1 MIRPTLGRVGIAAAA
16 LALPLGLAAV
26 PAQAADMAT
35 VSVLHAIPEGSG
47 ADVVDGFAN
56 GDLLIDNFTPGTLE
70 TVEVPAGT
78 YDLGLA
84 IVDSTAGNRPALRLA
99 VQDMPVRDGWL
110 IAGSIIIAP

>member
-16 LALPLGLAAV
+16 LALPLGLAAM
-26 PAQAADMAT
+26 PAQAAEMAT

-47 ADVVDGFAN
+47 ADVVDVFAN

-78 YDLGLA
+78 YDLAVFGDGELRIDPCCVCA
-84 IVDSTAGNRPALRLA
+84 GEVVDGHTRRG
-99 VQDMPVRDGWL
+99 
-110 IAGSIIIAP
+110 